1 MTLRPRAA
9 ALAAATLL
17 LAGCDSAAPPDTIEV
32 APSTR
37 PCPDSGIRLT
47 TGPTEAASGLR
58 ALRVTLTNCGRTT
71 VELNGYPRLT
81 LLDADRE
88 PVEHVTVLEGTD
100 EITTGIR
107 DDGPRRITVRPRAG
121 AVTSLVWRNT
131 YDDTSRAPVTA
142 PHVTVDPGLGRGT
155 TTLTPYAPFDLGS
168 TGKLGTTAWRS
179 P

>member
-1 MTLRPRAA
+1 MTTRRLAS
-9 ALAAATLL
+9 LAAAALL
-17 LAGCDSAAPPDTIEV
+17 LAGCDSAARPDTIEV

-47 TGPTEAASGLR
+47 TGRTEAAAGLR
-58 ALRVTLTNCGRTT
+58 ALSVTLTNCGRAT

-81 LLDADRE
+81 LLDADGE

-107 DDGPRRITVRPRAG
+107 DDGPHRITVRPHAG

-131 YDDTSRAPVTA
+131 YDDLTRPPVTA
-142 PHVTVDPGLGRGT
+142 PHARIDPGLGRGT

-168 TGKLGTTAWRS
+168 TGKLGTTAWK
-179 P
+179 PA